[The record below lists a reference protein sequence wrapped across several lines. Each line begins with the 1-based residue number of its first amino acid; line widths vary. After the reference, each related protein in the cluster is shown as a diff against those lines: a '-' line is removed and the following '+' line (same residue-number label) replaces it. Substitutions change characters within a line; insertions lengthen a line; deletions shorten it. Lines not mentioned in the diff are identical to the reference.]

1 MNPRQATDVVIIGGG
16 VAGLAAAHHLRQHG
30 KSVVLLEERSRPGGR
45 AWTALIGDTPVE
57 LGAAFI
63 SDFYVSTMRLV
74 DELGLTGSL
83 TKRSQTAYVLRGTQP
98 EGIWPAPQLVS
109 GRALPLLAKLRL
121 AGLAPTLLRHWR
133 SLDISDLP
141 KIAYAD
147 RESAAAFAERAI
159 GKEDAEYFF
168 TPLLRSLLY
177 WDPDST
183 SAAVVWC
190 ILKAFATSKA
200 TYRLAGGMQEL
211 VDGLASGIDVV
222 SQAKATGIAQAVGGG
237 FTVSATVPG
246 GGGALFE
253 SRQVLCA
260 TAAPVASSLAD
271 WLPGP
276 LHDFLSSVT
285 YTSTGIL
292 TYRVTGPADYP
303 QGAYLFPASS
313 VPDLTSVNPLYQYE
327 DTASAD
333 SQERLLNVCLSDSG
347 AREYARLS
355 DEDLGDRVL
364 HRLAEV
370 LGAAWVREAK
380 HVYTQRWPLAIP
392 RFNVGYIGA
401 TEQFLAKRKTMVP
414 GLAFAGDYL
423 GGPYIDGAI
432 KSGIRAAQDLLEHS
446 PVPGSQ

>member
-1 MNPRQATDVVIIGGG
+1 MSPPQATDVVIIGGG

-30 KSVVLLEERSRPGGR
+30 KSIVLIEENSRPGGR
-45 AWTALIGDTPVE
+45 AWTALIDDTPVE

-63 SDFYVSTMRLV
+63 SDFYASTMRLV

-83 TKRSQTAYVLRGTQP
+83 TRRSQTAYVLRGTQP
-98 EGIWPAPQLVS
+98 EGIWPAPQLIN

-121 AGLAPTLLRHWR
+121 AGLAPALLRHWR

-177 WDPDST
+177 WDPEST

-200 TYRLAGGMQEL
+200 TYRLAGGMREM
-211 VDGLASGIDVV
+211 VDALASGIDVV
-222 SQAKATGIAQAVGGG
+222 SQAKATGIAQASGGG
-237 FTVSATVPG
+237 FAVSASVAG
-246 GGGALFE
+246 ADALFQ

-260 TAAPVASSLAD
+260 TPAPAASSLAD
-271 WLPGP
+271 WLPRP

-292 TYRVTGPADYP
+292 TYRVTESADYP
-303 QGAYLFPASS
+303 RGAYLFPASS

-327 DTASAD
+327 DAGPGD

-347 AREYARLS
+347 AREYASLS
-355 DEDLGDRVL
+355 DEELGDRVL
-364 HRLAEV
+364 HRLSEV

-392 RFNVGYIGA
+392 RFNVGYIRA
-401 TEQFLAKRKTMVP
+401 TEQFLATRKTVVP

-432 KSGIRAAQDLLEHS
+432 ASGIRAAQDLLEHS
-446 PVPGSQ
+446 PTPDLQ